1 MVLVDSGAAGAGG
14 RADAGIWL
22 DTADYDATNA
32 MAEMARPGRPK
43 LELILSEEIERS
55 RGSIGVGTCGP
66 ASLNAVVR
74 NTVSD
79 HISLSKIAHGDRT
92 GIVGLFSE
100 DYEN

>member
-1 MVLVDSGAAGAGG
+1 MTPADFDSRSVAGESTRAFNVRASGGSRINSMVLVDSGAVGAGG

-55 RGSIGVGTCGP
+55 RGSIGVG
-66 ASLNAVVR
+66 
-74 NTVSD
+74 
-79 HISLSKIAHGDRT
+79 
-92 GIVGLFSE
+92 SE
-100 DYEN
+100 